1 MDKQDKKKIVLAS
14 GNKHK
19 IAEISAMLPDYEV
32 VGYKEFFDGEIEET
46 GKTFYENAL
55 IKAKAVSE
63 RLNLP
68 ALADDSGICVD
79 ALSGAPGIYS
89 ARYAGD
95 GNDEH
100 NNDLLLKNMQGV
112 TDRRAKFVCC
122 MVYYSPKGDI
132 LSATGEVK
140 GEILNERHGKNGFGY
155 DPIFYS
161 YELKKPMGI
170 ATPEEKNSVS
180 HRHRALAEIIG
191 KIEEYE
197 KNGEKI
203 KR

>member
-1 MDKQDKKKIVLAS
+1 MDKKRIVVAS
-14 GNKHK
+14 GNAHK
-19 IAEISAMLPDYEV
+19 IKEIAEMLPEYDI
-32 VGYKEFFDGEIEET
+32 VGYKELADFEIEET

-55 IKAKAVSE
+55 IKAKAVAE
-63 RLNLP
+63 KLKCA

-79 ALSGAPGIYS
+79 ALFGAPGVYS

-100 NNDLLLKNMQGV
+100 NNELLLKNMKDK

-122 MVYYSPKGDI
+122 MVYCAENGDV

-140 GEILNERHGKNGFGY
+140 GEILRERRGENGFGY

-161 YELKKPMGI
+161 FELAKPMGL
-170 ATPEEKNSVS
+170 ASAKEKNSVS
-180 HRHRALAEIIG
+180 HRHRALAEIIK

-197 KNGEKI
+197 KD
-203 KR
+203 R

>member
-1 MDKQDKKKIVLAS
+1 MDKKRIILAS

-19 IAEISAMLPDYEV
+19 IGEIAAMLPYYEI
-32 VGYKEFFDGEIEET
+32 VGYKDFIDCEIEET
-46 GKTFYENAL
+46 GETFYENAL
-55 IKAKAVSE
+55 IKAKTVAE
-63 RLNLP
+63 TLKMP

-79 ALSGAPGIYS
+79 ALNGAPGVYS

-100 NNDLLLKNMQGV
+100 NNDLLLKNMEGK
-112 TDRRAKFVCC
+112 TDRKAKFVCC
-122 MVYYSPKGDI
+122 MVYCSEKGDI
-132 LSATGEVK
+132 LSAFGEVK
-140 GEILNERHGKNGFGY
+140 GEILTERQGKNGFGY

-161 YELKKPMGI
+161 YELAKPMGI

-180 HRHRALAEIIG
+180 HRHRALAEIIK

-197 KNGEKI
+197 MKK
-203 KR
+203 

>member
-1 MDKQDKKKIVLAS
+1 MDKEKKRIVLAS

-19 IAEISAMLPDYEV
+19 IAEIAAMLPDYEV
-32 VGYKEFFDGEIEET
+32 VGYKDFFDGEIEET

-55 IKAKAVSE
+55 IKAKTVAE

-79 ALSGAPGIYS
+79 ALGGAPSIYS

-100 NNDLLLKNMQGV
+100 NNDLLLKNMEGK

-122 MVYYSPKGDI
+122 MVYYSDKGDI

-140 GEILNERHGKNGFGY
+140 GEILTERHGKNGFGY

-161 YELKKPMGI
+161 YELGKPMGI

-180 HRHRALAEIIG
+180 HRHRALVEIIK
-191 KIEEYE
+191 KIENYE
-197 KNGEKI
+197 KHG
-203 KR
+203 

>member
-1 MDKQDKKKIVLAS
+1 MDKKRIILAS

-19 IAEISAMLPDYEV
+19 IGEIAAMLPDYEI
-32 VGYKEFFDGEIEET
+32 VGYKDFADFEIEET
-46 GKTFYENAL
+46 GETFYDNAL
-55 IKAKAVSE
+55 IKAKTVSE
-63 RLNLP
+63 KLHAA

-79 ALSGAPGIYS
+79 ALKGAPGIYS

-100 NNDLLLKNMQGV
+100 NNDLLLKNMEDK
-112 TDRRAKFVCC
+112 TDRKAKFVCC
-122 MVYYSPKGDI
+122 MVYCSEKGDI

-140 GEILNERHGKNGFGY
+140 GEILTERQGKNGFGY

-161 YELKKPMGI
+161 YELAKPMGI

-180 HRHRALAEIIG
+180 HRHRALTEIIK

-197 KNGEKI
+197 KK
-203 KR
+203 K

>member
-1 MDKQDKKKIVLAS
+1 MDKKRIILAS

-19 IAEISAMLPDYEV
+19 IGEIAAMLPYYEI
-32 VGYKEFFDGEIEET
+32 VGYKDFIDCEIEET
-46 GKTFYENAL
+46 GETFYENAL
-55 IKAKAVSE
+55 IKAKTVAE
-63 RLNLP
+63 TLKMP

-79 ALSGAPGIYS
+79 ALNGAPGVYS

-100 NNDLLLKNMQGV
+100 NNDLLLKNMEGK
-112 TDRRAKFVCC
+112 TDRKAKFVCC
-122 MVYYSPKGDI
+122 MVYCSEKGDI
-132 LSATGEVK
+132 LSAFGEVK
-140 GEILNERHGKNGFGY
+140 GEILTERQGKNGFGY

-161 YELKKPMGI
+161 YELAKPMGI

-180 HRHRALAEIIG
+180 HRHRALAEIIK

-197 KNGEKI
+197 RKK
-203 KR
+203 

>member
-1 MDKQDKKKIVLAS
+1 MENNGKKRIVLAS

-19 IAEISAMLPDYEV
+19 IAEIAAMLPDYEV
-32 VGYKEFFDGEIEET
+32 LGYKDFIDCEIEET
-46 GKTFYENAL
+46 GGTFYENAL
-55 IKAKAVSE
+55 IKAKTVSE
-63 RLNLP
+63 KLRVA

-79 ALSGAPGIYS
+79 ALGGAPGVYS

-95 GNDEH
+95 GDDEH
-100 NNDLLLKNMQGV
+100 NNDLLLENMEGK

-122 MVYYSPKGDI
+122 MVYCSERGDI

-140 GEILNERHGKNGFGY
+140 GEILHGRQGENGFGY

-161 YELKKPMGI
+161 YELAKPMGI
-170 ATPEEKNSVS
+170 ATAEEKNSVS
-180 HRHRALAEIIG
+180 HRSRALREIIK

-197 KNGEKI
+197 K